1 MAYGFR
7 KGMDSFWHVERKY
20 NDTKPL
26 VSKHHKKEDDL
37 RPAHRRDRKW
47 EHIVKLS
54 PTCYSLCDGGYGD
67 PDFNGSYYQRDP
79 IPTSIA
85 DTRNLSPIVW
95 DIQVQPDGTYV
106 ETVKVRN
113 GTGDGAHTSRYQFLA
128 EFLPVSLRYFGDAG
142 GRQYIAVVNQTDRA
156 PYYTKY
162 YLPKSRSVDA
172 AQWDYITAGVS
183 LSSAHWLEQF
193 QREDDQKH
201 LVFARTAKI
210 FAQSDNAQ
218 KPTPTVANLLTDPD
232 LDFVTGDWTL
242 ISPEFKP
249 VNPKSRVD
257 KVRKKE
263 LKPHL
268 DEFWQWACNV
278 GKMLPIRDWE
288 YVRDAKNQLRKA
300 NVMTSSQWASSN
312 RYNGDEVQH
321 ILTTSDHEL
330 RLPLLTVFMIQSDMN
345 HATTPED
352 AKKVRASF
360 NRWANQA
367 CGLVTT
373 TKGE

>member
-1 MAYGFR
+1 MRHEYRGNEFR
-7 KGMDSFWHVERKY
+7 MGLDSFWHVERRY
-20 NDTKPL
+20 NNVKPL
-26 VSKHHKKEDDL
+26 VSKYHKKEDDL
-37 RPAHRRDRKW
+37 RPAYRRDRKW

-54 PTCYSLCDGGYGD
+54 PTCYALCDGGYGD
-67 PDFNGSYYQRDP
+67 PDFTRTYYQRDP
-79 IPTSIA
+79 IPTSIV
-85 DTRNLSPIVW
+85 DTHNLSPIVW
-95 DIQVQPDGTYV
+95 DIQVQPDGSYL

-113 GTGDGAHTSRYQFLA
+113 GSGDHAHTSRYQFLA

-142 GRQYIAVVNQTDRA
+142 GRQYIAIAGKDA
-156 PYYTKY
+156 KY

-172 AQWDYITAGVS
+172 AQWDYITAGA
-183 LSSAHWLEQF
+183 SSAHWLEQF
-193 QREDDQKH
+193 QREDDHKY
-201 LVFARTAKI
+201 LVFARTAHVPDPI
-210 FAQSDNAQ
+210 HSITDLVFSDW
-218 KPTPTVANLLTDPD
+218 VL
-232 LDFVTGDWTL
+232 V
-242 ISPEFKP
+242 SPEFKA

-360 NRWANQA
+360 NRWANNA